1 MEEFPGPRAKAH
13 SGDSFTE
20 QECWSCLKL
29 LLSSHSCDIISS
41 KPNPRLSGLSHVHLQ
56 PRLLPQS
63 LFHLKAVSSVPHI
76 QHVQHW
82 TRLKAVS
89 SVPHIQH
96 VQHWIRESPHQPLPK
111 CGPSLVSPVSMNG
124 TTTHSIT
131 WARNLN
137 IILHTGF
144 SFPSSYSQPI
154 TNSCCFDLLSICQAH
169 LFSLSSLSPAY
180 FKLLLYYSLI
190 AGLQDSIQAPFWICS
205 PQSSQRIF

>member
-1 MEEFPGPRAKAH
+1 MEEVPGPRAKAH
-13 SGDSFTE
+13 RRDSFTE

-63 LFHLKAVSSVPHI
+63 LLHLKAVSSVPH
-76 QHVQHW
+76 
-82 TRLKAVS
+82 L
-89 SVPHIQH
+89 QH
-96 VQHWIRESPHQPLPK
+96 VQHWIPESPHQPLPK

-124 TTTHSIT
+124 TTTHSVT
-131 WARNLN
+131 WARNLD

-154 TNSCCFDLLSICQAH
+154 TNSCCFDLLSICQTH
-169 LFSLSSLSPAY
+169 LFSLSPA
-180 FKLLLYYSLI
+180 
-190 AGLQDSIQAPFWICS
+190 
-205 PQSSQRIF
+205 